1 MPDSNGASVAHL
13 PDLAQSQKAPLPATA
28 ETAPAPAAASA
39 PAKFDSAREVQ
50 RYTLKALDLLTRW
63 IEKGEKDP
71 SVPACKWE
79 NSTHLRTSREKKSGS
94 SSNGHGARGTEGE
107 LAQAP
112 VSEEALFAFLEQ
124 TLEDSVNPWTHRFL
138 DKLYTMPTT
147 LSPALELMLGAM
159 NASGV
164 VSSASPALS
173 LAEEKAVEGL
183 ARLIG
188 WDVDKVDGL
197 TMPGGS
203 SSNVLAVQTALGNAF
218 PSFKTQGLL
227 GVTEHLMS
235 TGRTLKASR
244 PIILTSEQS
253 HYSIEKAA
261 LACGMGLESV
271 QKVKCDADGR
281 INLDHLDG
289 LLAQFEACEESAS
302 GIAGFPFFINLT
314 AGTTILGAFDDI
326 RGVTEMIRKWEARRE
341 SYNNSSNNSNSSS
354 SSSGARSSHALPV
367 PTKIW
372 IHIDASWGGPVL
384 FSSSLRKLMDGVSS
398 ADSLTIN
405 PHKVLN
411 ITQQCSF
418 AFFQRAAD
426 LTVNVTGAKYLFH
439 GVATSG
445 SDQDQREFLRRN
457 PGAKTMGC
465 GRRPDAFKFYIEWLR
480 VSTAGFGAHVER
492 GVGYAHSVVRLV
504 EEKYGETLEVAEAT
518 LAGVRAGG
526 LFLQVCFR
534 PRLPQGFAELLAQ
547 VFPDEGSA
555 LQNGHGKVPYPSPST
570 SRAHSLLSHSTHTL
584 HAQLRALGRFTVDK
598 APLAYPYA
606 DVGYFIRLVA
616 HPTTSLELY
625 EELVGEVDRL
635 GREYFDEVG
644 KRLGLRGNERDG
656 VAEGERLKEYL
667 EEIASEE

>member
-1 MPDSNGASVAHL
+1 MPACNGGNEVLA
-13 PDLAQSQKAPLPATA
+13 AQSQKAPLPASA
-28 ETAPAPAAASA
+28 LAADPASPA
-39 PAKFDSAREVQ
+39 DSAQEVQ
-50 RYTLKALDLLTRW
+50 RYTLKALDLLTNW
-63 IEKGEKDP
+63 IEKGEKDRA
-71 SVPACKWE
+71 VPACKWE
-79 NSTHLRTSREKKSGS
+79 NSTHLRNSREKHSSSSS
-94 SSNGHGARGTEGE
+94 SSNGQNVGGDVQ
-107 LAQAP
+107 LSQVP
-112 VSEEALFAFLEQ
+112 MSEEAIFAFLEQ

-164 VSSASPALS
+164 VSSASPALC

-218 PSFKTQGLL
+218 PSFKRQGLF

-235 TGRTLKASR
+235 TGRSLKASR

-271 QKVKCDADGR
+271 QKVKCDANGR
-281 INLDHLDG
+281 INLAHLDEV
-289 LLAQFEACEESAS
+289 LAGFEDSEETDSS
-302 GIAGFPFFINLT
+302 RTGFPFYINLT

-326 RGVTEMIRKWEARRE
+326 QGATEVIRKWEARRE
-341 SYNNSSNNSNSSS
+341 SKNSSS
-354 SSSGARSSHALPV
+354 NGSSNGDRSSPQLPT

-384 FSSSLRKLMDGVSS
+384 FSSSLRKLMDGVCS

-418 AFFQRAAD
+418 ALFRRASD

-439 GVATSG
+439 GASTSST
-445 SDQDQREFLRRN
+445 SDEEKREFLRRN

-465 GRRPDAFKFYIEWLR
+465 GRRPDAFKFYVEWLR
-480 VSTAGFGAHVER
+480 VSTLGFAAHVER
-492 GVGYAHSVVRLV
+492 GVGYAYSLVRLV
-504 EEKYGETLEVAEAT
+504 EERYAATLEVAEAT
-518 LAGVRAGG
+518 LAGVQTGG

-534 PRLPQGFAELLAQ
+534 PRLPRGIAELFKL
-547 VFPDEGSA
+547 VLPDEDA
-555 LQNGHGKVPYPSPST
+555 EPNGRAGVP
-570 SRAHSLLSHSTHTL
+570 SRSYSLLSHSTHAL
-584 HAQLRALGRFTVDK
+584 HAKLRALGRFTVDK
-598 APLAYPYA
+598 APLAYPHA
-606 DVGYFIRLVA
+606 DVGYYIRLVA
-616 HPTTSLELY
+616 HPTTSLALY

-635 GREYFDEVG
+635 GREYFDELSG
-644 KRLGLRGNERDG
+644 KLKLRMDGTNG
-656 VAEGERLKEYL
+656 VAEGKRLKSYL
-667 EEIASEE
+667 DEIAVEE